1 MEGEYGLESVNDEEA
16 FGGNGM
22 GGGDAFTSGSDAQGT
37 E

>member
-1 MEGEYGLESVNDEEA
+1 MDGGYGLESVNDQEA

-22 GGGDAFTSGSDAQGT
+22 GGGEGFTSGSYAQGT